1 MSEDARRPTI
11 ADVAAAAQVS
21 VATVNR
27 VLSGKQPVR
36 KATARQGVQAPGT
49 LGFYAARAMRV
60 RAHAEPPPRTFGFL
74 MQQKSRSLYK
84 MLGNELKAATLAST
98 AVRGEAVVEHR
109 DDLSPEATAERLLKL
124 GRDVDALA
132 VVTVDHPRITEAIE
146 RLRANR
152 VPVVAIISDLTAP

>member
-1 MSEDARRPTI
+1 MSEDLLTNRRPTI

-27 VLSGKQPVR
+27 VLSGKQAVR
-36 KATARQGVQAPGT
+36 KATAQQVVQAAET
-49 LGFYAARAMRV
+49 LGFYAARAIRARV
-60 RAHAEPPPRTFGFL
+60 QAEPPRRTFGFL
-74 MQQKSRSLYK
+74 MQQRGRSLYR
-84 MLGNELKAATLAST
+84 MLGSELRAATLAST

-132 VVTVDHPRITEAIE
+132 VVTV
-146 RLRANR
+146 
-152 VPVVAIISDLTAP
+152 IIRG